1 MTEFATATQPTAIE
15 ETPSLATP
23 SSIDKPS
30 SVERKSAMRQAM
42 LEGPIVPTL
51 LKLALPTLTVL
62 LAQTAVNIVEA
73 FYVGF
78 LGTQAL
84 AGIALVFPVFMLMM
98 TMSGGGLGSGVAS
111 AVARAV
117 GRGQKDDADALV
129 LHAIVLAVIVGAVFT
144 VGVIWAGPAMYY
156 LLGGRSGALAA
167 ALTYSD
173 NLFAASIAVWVVNL
187 LAAAMRGSGNVKVPA
202 TVTLIGA
209 LVMIPASPALI
220 FGFGPIPRMGIAG
233 AGFAFAIYYGVA
245 MLALLAYMATGRS
258 GLKLKW
264 APLERRL
271 FADILKVGLPTALNT
286 IQTNLTVIL
295 LTGAVGLFGTSAL
308 AAYGIASRFD
318 YVMTPILFGLSSAVL
333 TMVGVNIGA
342 GHVARA
348 RQITWVSTWVGVGIT
363 ETIGLIV
370 AIFPS
375 LWLHLFSH
383 DPSVVGPAAT
393 YLHVVAPAYGLLAV
407 GFVISF
413 AAQGASHV
421 LWPFLGVTARMVV
434 AAGLGWIAVK
444 FFGVGMF
451 GLAAIV
457 VSSLAIYALICA
469 VVMTSR
475 TVWQR

>member
-1 MTEFATATQPTAIE
+1 
-15 ETPSLATP
+15 
-23 SSIDKPS
+23 
-30 SVERKSAMRQAM
+30 MRQAM

-129 LHAIVLAVIVGAVFT
+129 LHAIVLAIVVGAV
-144 VGVIWAGPAMYY
+144 VHGRHH
-156 LLGGRSGALAA
+156 LGRSRDVSPARRQERRACRG
-167 ALTYSD
+167 TH
-173 NLFAASIAVWVVNL
+173 LFGQPV
-187 LAAAMRGSGNVKVPA
+187 RGLDRGCGWSTCSRSNARIGRMWKVPA

-245 MLALLAYMATGRS
+245 MVALLAYMATGRS

-295 LTGAVGLFGTSAL
+295 LTGAAGLFGTSAL

-342 GHVARA
+342 GNVARA
-348 RQITWVSTWVGVGIT
+348 RRITWMSTWVGVGIT

-370 AIFPS
+370 AFFPS

-383 DPSVVGPAAT
+383 DPSVVEPAAT

-421 LWPFLGVTARMVV
+421 LWPFLGVTARMIV

-444 FFGVGMF
+444 FFGIGMF

-457 VSSLAIYALICA
+457 AGSLAIYALICSVA
-469 VVMTSR
+469 MTSR

>member
-1 MTEFATATQPTAIE
+1 MTKFATAAQPTAIE
-15 ETPSLATP
+15 ETPSVAAP
-23 SSIDKPS
+23 SAIDKPS
-30 SVERKSAMRQAM
+30 GVERKSAMRQAM

-144 VGVIWAGPAMYY
+144 VGVIWAGPAMYH

-233 AGFAFAIYYGVA
+233 AGFAFAIYYGFA

-457 VSSLAIYALICA
+457 ASSLAIYALICA